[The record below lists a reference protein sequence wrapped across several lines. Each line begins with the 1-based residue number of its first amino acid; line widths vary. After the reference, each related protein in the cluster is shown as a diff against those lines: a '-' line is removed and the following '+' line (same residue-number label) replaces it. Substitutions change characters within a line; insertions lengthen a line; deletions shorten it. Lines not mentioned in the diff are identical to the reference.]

1 MIHSPYHLERVLDP
15 RHSDLASPDG
25 SICDLEILSPT
36 ESRAS
41 VRMHSISPDFVGYA
55 IDKETL
61 FFNLKSTLAQL
72 GLEGIHEQIS
82 LQPGKG
88 CAEAVVRLTAKGPI
102 AQAFLA
108 LLRPGAFIGRL
119 FAADQRRRVRD
130 PSYLSRM
137 FGRSDRFGRPLL
149 SLGGLH
155 GGNDLILEKIEGRTI
170 AYLTLLHG
178 RVIYDDAIYGLL
190 PTLVKALTMGQQ
202 TRHLI
207 GLHQR
212 WQAGAIRNPDPNGI
226 LLVRTLPLHIRTVYA
241 RVVDGLLPAGY
252 RHTSAS
258 ILQPDTQASG
268 DVYELYGE
276 SQHEIVDIPL
286 EFYTL
291 EPYREYV
298 FFADRDQLQASLEDP
313 EALFTAFSTAPQPE
327 STLASIFIV
336 KGEQLLNL
344 KTEEWIA
351 RDVRYHEFPG
361 LGHGQRQA
369 LMVERF
375 ITQQPSQPFLHGID
389 IGSITS
395 EGVLLCRHFPPPL
408 MKRLLLS
415 DQVQRCLKGLYFQI
429 PSESHGDFFTHE
441 DRALLHDLF
450 TFAIPVY
457 WVDRVSHQILQYME
471 RPGSQVGMFVPMD
484 KIEHFLRATVLGIY
498 GSNLIAGAFEEV
510 LKELLAGLL
519 EMRQEMQHPLLNPK
533 TPLALVT
540 GGGPGAMEVG
550 NRVAKSLSI
559 LSCANIVDFRS
570 NGPKKETLINEQQQ
584 NQHIE
589 AKMTYRKERLIERQA
604 EFRLHLPIFLIGGI
618 GTDFELALEEVCRK
632 IGATD
637 GSMPVLLFGGK
648 DYWMDKICSRFRR
661 NLASGTIKGSE
672 WVSNCFYCVENAKEG
687 LQVYRDYFKGTLS
700 IGKYGAVYEEGF
712 AIVTETGYRSE
723 SPKTNKISHSS
734 S

>member
-1 MIHSPYHLERVLDP
+1 MSSPSSYHLEHVLDP
-15 RHSDLASPDG
+15 RYSDLTSPDG
-25 SICDLEILSPT
+25 SIVSLESLSPT
-36 ESRAS
+36 EARAI
-41 VRMHSISPDFVGYA
+41 VRMHSISSDFVGYSIEPEA
-55 IDKETL
+55 M
-61 FFNLKSTLAQL
+61 FFNIKSTLAQL
-72 GLEGIHEQIS
+72 GLDGISEQID
-82 LQPGKG
+82 LQPGRG
-88 CAEAVVRLTAKGPI
+88 SAEVVVRLIAKGPI
-102 AQAFLA
+102 AQSLLA
-108 LLRPGAFIGRL
+108 QLRPGAFIGRL
-119 FAADQRRRVRD
+119 FAADARRRVRD

-155 GGNDLILEKIEGRTI
+155 GGSDLILEKIDGRTI

-178 RVIYDDAIYGLL
+178 RVTYDDAIYGLL
-190 PTLVKALTMGQQ
+190 PTLVQALSMGQQ
-202 TRHLI
+202 TRHLV

-212 WQAGAIRNPDPNGI
+212 WQIGAIRNLQPGEI

-241 RVVDGLLPAGY
+241 RVVDSLLPIGY

-268 DVYELYGE
+268 DIYELYGE

-291 EPYREYV
+291 EPYREHV
-298 FFADRDQLQASLEDP
+298 FFADRDQLQASLENPDT
-313 EALFTAFSTAPQPE
+313 LFHAFSTAPQPE
-327 STLASIFIV
+327 NILASIFIV

-344 KTEEWIA
+344 KTEDWIA
-351 RDVRYHEFPG
+351 REVRYHEFPG
-361 LGHGQRQA
+361 LGHGGRQA

-375 ITQQPSQPFLHGID
+375 IAQQPSQPFLHGID

-450 TFAIPVY
+450 TFATPVY
-457 WVDRVSHQILQYME
+457 WVDRTSQQILQYME
-471 RPGSQVGMFVPMD
+471 RPGSEVGMFVPMN
-484 KIEHFLRATVLGIY
+484 KVELFLRATVLGIY
-498 GSNLIAGAFEEV
+498 GSNLIPGPFEES
-510 LKELLAGLL
+510 LTELLQGLL
-519 EMRQEMQHPLLNPK
+519 NMRQEMQHPLLNPK

-570 NGPKKETLINEQQQ
+570 RDPQNEVLPQEQHQ
-584 NQHIE
+584 NIHIE

-618 GTDFELALEEVCRK
+618 GTDFELSLEEVCRK
-632 IGATD
+632 IGATE
-637 GSMPVLLFGGK
+637 GMPILLFGGHA
-648 DYWMDKICSRFRR
+648 YWRDKICSRFRC
-661 NLASGTIKGSE
+661 NLASGTISGSE
-672 WVSNCFYCVENAKEG
+672 WVSNCFYSVENAQEALK
-687 LQVYRDYFKGTLS
+687 VYRDFFKGTLS
-700 IGKYGAVYEEGF
+700 IGKQGTIYPDGF
-712 AIVTETGYRSE
+712 AIVTKTGYCSA
-723 SPKTNKISHSS
+723 SALQTP
-734 S
+734 